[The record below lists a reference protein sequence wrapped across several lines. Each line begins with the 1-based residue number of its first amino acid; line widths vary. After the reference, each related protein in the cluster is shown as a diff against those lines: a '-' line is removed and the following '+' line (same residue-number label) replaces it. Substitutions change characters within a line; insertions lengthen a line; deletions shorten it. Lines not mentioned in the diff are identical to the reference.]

1 MGNLFRADSAT
12 SPQVNFSADL
22 RRYSISGKSL
32 PENAAEFFDPILI
45 WLKNLEET
53 ILRKT
58 REGMLINEQ
67 HTFVFDFQYYNS
79 VSGKYIYQF
88 IEDIDRINTKIAAI
102 QEESVFKMEMAIV
115 WFYGEDDEMMKEAGE
130 EMQDFTEL
138 EIEVKLR

>member
-45 WLKNLEET
+45 WLKNFEET

-67 HTFVFDFQYYNS
+67 HTFVFDFQCASDGIDAIAKVRS
-79 VSGKYIYQF
+79 VRPGAV
-88 IEDIDRINTKIAAI
+88 ETME
-102 QEESVFKMEMAIV
+102 QEEFILS
-115 WFYGEDDEMMKEAGE
+115 WSGRPG
-130 EMQDFTEL
+130 QSL
-138 EIEVKLR
+138 S